1 MCGFITTIS
10 KEEISRSDI
19 LEANKF
25 ISSRGPDQT
34 NRLSFEKDQYYYDS
48 IHNLLDIS
56 SSFISQPIFSDLKNL
71 LLFNGEI
78 YYPKNNIPDTI
89 NLYKE
94 LKNNNL
100 SKLFKKCQR

>member
-10 KEEISRSDI
+10 NKEISRSDI
-19 LEANKF
+19 LKANKF

-34 NRLSFEKDQYYYDS
+34 NRLSFEKDGYYYDS

-56 SSFISQPIFSDLKNL
+56 NSFISQPIFSDLKNL

-78 YYPKNNIPDTI
+78 YYHKNNKPDTL
-89 NLYKE
+89 NLYDE
-94 LKNNNL
+94 LINNNL
-100 SKLFKKCQR
+100 SNYLKTARG